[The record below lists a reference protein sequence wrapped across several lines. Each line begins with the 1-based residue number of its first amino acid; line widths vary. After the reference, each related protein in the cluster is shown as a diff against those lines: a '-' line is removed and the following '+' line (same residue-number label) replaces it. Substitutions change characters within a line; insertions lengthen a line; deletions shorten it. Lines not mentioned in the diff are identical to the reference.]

1 MCDTEILDGE
11 IDLRHLNDN
20 VFRKTKLPDTIVY
33 NPDLVQVTVESSE
46 FSSNLFRED
55 TDEVTVEPL
64 EYDIRSLN
72 EFGYVMGHL
81 LIRSYSLYKRNHTH
95 DDRVTRYKYT
105 LDCIGKLSDD
115 LYRNLSRVKPI
126 LPKDTNESFDIMGIQ
141 VYLNEGTV
149 LYPKD
154 KYAYKLSNGHCLEVT
169 EDASVADIVRE
180 LLKYVTE
187 HTINL
192 LGYEPKFDTDKMD
205 KLYRYNE

>member
-1 MCDTEILDGE
+1 MSDTEILGGE
-11 IDLRHLNDN
+11 IYLRHLNDN
-20 VFRKTKLPDTIVY
+20 VLRKTKLPDTLFY
-33 NPDLVQVTVESSE
+33 NPDLVRVTVESSE

-72 EFGYVMGHL
+72 EFGYVMAHL

-95 DDRVTRYKYT
+95 DDRIARYQYS
-105 LDCIGKLSDD
+105 LDCIGKLSND

-154 KYAYKLSNGHCLEVT
+154 KYAYRLSNRHCLEVT

-187 HTINL
+187 LTINL

>member
-20 VFRKTKLPDTIVY
+20 VLRKTKLPDTLFY

-95 DDRVTRYKYT
+95 DDRVARYQYS

-126 LPKDTNESFDIMGIQ
+126 IPKDTNESFDIMGIQ

-154 KYAYKLSNGHCLEVT
+154 KYAYKLNDGYYLPVDKEC
-169 EDASVADIVRE
+169 SVADIVKV
-180 LLKYVTE
+180 LME
-187 HTINL
+187 HVAERTVNV

-205 KLYRYNE
+205 KLYRYEE

>member
-1 MCDTEILDGE
+1 MSDTEILGGE
-11 IDLRHLNDN
+11 IDLRHMNDN
-20 VFRKTKLPDTIVY
+20 VLRKTKLPDTLFY
-33 NPDLVQVTVESSE
+33 NPDLVQVTVESSK
-46 FSSNLFRED
+46 FSSNTFVEN

-95 DDRVTRYKYT
+95 DDRVARYTYS
-105 LDCIGKLSDD
+105 LECVGKLPRY
-115 LYRNLSRVKPI
+115 LYRQLSSVKPI
-126 LPKDTNESFDIMGIQ
+126 IPKDTNESFDIMGIQ

-154 KYAYKLSNGHCLEVT
+154 KYAYRLSNRHCLEVT

-180 LLKYVTE
+180 LMKYVTE
-187 HTINL
+187 LTINL
-192 LGYEPKFDTDKMD
+192 LGYEPKFDFTKMD
-205 KLYRYNE
+205 KLYRYKE

>member
-1 MCDTEILDGE
+1 MHEKILDGE
-11 IDLRHLNDN
+11 IDLRHMNDN
-20 VFRKTKLPDTIVY
+20 VFRKTKLPDTLFY
-33 NPDLVQVTVESSE
+33 NPDLVRVTVESSE

-55 TDEVTVEPL
+55 NNEVTVEPL
-64 EYDIRSLN
+64 KYDIRSLN

-95 DDRVTRYKYT
+95 DDRIARYKYT
-105 LDCIGKLSDD
+105 LDCIGKLSND

-126 LPKDTNESFDIMGIQ
+126 IPKDTNESFDIMGIQ

-154 KYAYKLSNGHCLEVT
+154 KYAYRLSNRHCLEVT

-187 HTINL
+187 LTINL
-192 LGYEPKFDTDKMD
+192 LGYEPKFDFTKMD
-205 KLYRYNE
+205 KLYRYKE

>member
-1 MCDTEILDGE
+1 MSDTEILDGE
-11 IDLRHLNDN
+11 INLKSLNDN
-20 VFRKTKLPDTIVY
+20 VLRKTKLPDTLAY
-33 NPDLVQVTVESSE
+33 NPDLVRVTVEPNK
-46 FSSNLFRED
+46 FSSNTFVED

-81 LIRSYSLYKRNHTH
+81 LTRSYSVYKRNDTH
-95 DDRVTRYKYT
+95 DGRVARYIYT
-105 LDCIGKLSDD
+105 LDCIGRLPND

-126 LPKDTNESFDIMGIQ
+126 IPKDTNESFDIMGIQ

-154 KYAYKLSNGHCLEVT
+154 KYAYRLSNRHCLEVT

-180 LLKYVTE
+180 LMKYVTE
-187 HTINL
+187 LTINL
-192 LGYEPKFDTDKMD
+192 LGYEPKFDFTKMD
-205 KLYRYNE
+205 KLYRYKE